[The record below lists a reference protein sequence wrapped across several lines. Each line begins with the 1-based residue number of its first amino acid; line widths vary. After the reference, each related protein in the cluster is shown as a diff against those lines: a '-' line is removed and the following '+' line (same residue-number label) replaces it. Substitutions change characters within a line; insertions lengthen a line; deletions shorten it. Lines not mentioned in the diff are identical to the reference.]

1 MKMIKLAGSELF
13 SSIFNMI
20 VHDCVPNLN
29 IFMSS
34 SMKSYRSDL
43 VNFEKNEENI
53 IPTIDTDQTKEIIS
67 TS

>member
-1 MKMIKLAGSELF
+1 
-13 SSIFNMI
+13 
-20 VHDCVPNLN
+20 
-29 IFMSS
+29 MSS